1 MFALCT
7 KMCRQK
13 YWLKNPPGSSQAL
26 KVWWYVYNTRTT
38 LWSFSETNYIKYDL
52 GMWKMKQKCVC
63 FFISFINY
71 VEEKNVIFLSRIRTD
86 IFAFVQT
93 NILKRSDNHNLYN
106 LNSNIEDSTKIC
118 LHWYTS
124 SFEIG
129 KKNKNIYTY
138 SSRTYTYSLLVD
150 VTNLQNS

>member
-1 MFALCT
+1 
-7 KMCRQK
+7 
-13 YWLKNPPGSSQAL
+13 
-26 KVWWYVYNTRTT
+26 
-38 LWSFSETNYIKYDL
+38 
-52 GMWKMKQKCVC
+52 MKQKCVC

-118 LHWYTS
+118 LH
-124 SFEIG
+124 
-129 KKNKNIYTY
+129 
-138 SSRTYTYSLLVD
+138 
-150 VTNLQNS
+150 